1 MPGVKVPPLGNH
13 DYHPAAGIQPYLD
26 YFNLPGNGRD
36 YDFVW
41 GPVHFFALNSD
52 WRETDG
58 LHLRSAQARWLQ
70 EVLAAST
77 APWRLVSMHVP
88 PHSSGWHGSAEVVQ
102 GPFAQWGASA
112 VLAGHDHTYERLLID
127 GSPYFV
133 NGLGGHP
140 ARYPFT
146 ATVEG
151 SQLYFNEDY
160 GAMRVEATDS
170 EITFQFITWAGELI
184 DAATFTRSDRGQ

>member
-1 MPGVKVPPLGNH
+1 LGTGAFLCPEQRLARNRR
-13 DYHPAAGIQPYLD
+13 PSPEVGAGALAAGSAGG
-26 YFNLPGNGRD
+26 F
-36 YDFVW
+36 
-41 GPVHFFALNSD
+41 
-52 WRETDG
+52 DG
-58 LHLRSAQARWLQ
+58 TVAAR
-70 EVLAAST
+70 VYACA
-77 APWRLVSMHVP
+77 

-112 VLAGHDHTYERLLID
+112 VLAGHDHPYERLLID
-127 GSPYFV
+127 GIPYFV

-146 ATVEG
+146 ATVKG

-170 EITFQFITWAGELI
+170 EITFQFITRAGELI
-184 DAATFTRSDRGQ
+184 DAATFTRPDRGQ